1 MPGSTHGARL
11 SSHPTNTNMAYS
23 AYDVARQIQQMRQYH
38 DIPVF
43 SFVELPKDV
52 LSALLWLKAEWRNV
66 EEMEH
71 LIKMGANPRE
81 KNQGFTVLDSFMQG
95 HDGYWRDKERVKEVE
110 EGVKMLAQY
119 GVTHLDA
126 VELTVKN
133 CLELIRASEYLCTF
147 FKVLP

>member
-1 MPGSTHGARL
+1 
-11 SSHPTNTNMAYS
+11 MAYS

-38 DIPVF
+38 DIPVS

-95 HDGYWRDKERVKEVE
+95 HDGYWRDAERVLEVE